1 MGRSKNRER
10 AHELLEAL
18 LQGDSSE
25 LGDEGLEC
33 LPTQL
38 LGALGEE
45 VAAWYLEERG
55 YVIVERNYRCPEGEA
70 DIVVLDEDNSEV
82 VLVEVKTRRERSGI
96 DMTYPEEAVTPHK
109 RQRYRRIA
117 HYYAAEHYPVPAIR
131 FDVIAVCIDPDQEAR
146 TGTIHHICRA
156 FDWEAER

>member
-1 MGRSKNRER
+1 MGRSKSRER

-18 LQGDSSE
+18 LNGDSSG
-25 LGDEGLEC
+25 LGDEGLEGIS
-33 LPTQL
+33 TQL

-45 VAAWYLEERG
+45 IAAWYLEERG
-55 YVIVERNYRCPEGEA
+55 YVIIDRNYRCPEGEA
-70 DIVVLDEDNSEV
+70 DIVVLDEDDSEV
-82 VLVEVKTRRERSGI
+82 VLVEVKTRRGHAGV
-96 DMTYPEEAVTPHK
+96 DTAYPEEAVTPRK

-117 HYYAAEHYPVPAIR
+117 YCYAAEHFPVPAIR
-131 FDVIAVCIDPDQEAR
+131 FDVIAVCIDPNQEAR

>member
-1 MGRSKNRER
+1 MGHSKNRKR

-25 LGDEGLEC
+25 LGEEGLEG
-33 LPTQL
+33 LSTQL

-45 VAAWYLEERG
+45 IAAWYLDERG
-55 YVIVERNYRCPEGEA
+55 YAMIERNYRCEEGEA
-70 DIVVLDEDNSEV
+70 DIVVFDEDSSEV
-82 VLVEVKTRRERSGI
+82 VLVEVKTRRGHAGI
-96 DMTYPEEAVTPHK
+96 DTAYPEEAVTPLK

-117 HYYAAEHYPVPAIR
+117 YCYAAEHFPTPSIR

-146 TGTIHHICRA
+146 TGTVHHICRA
-156 FDWEAER
+156 FDWEGGQ